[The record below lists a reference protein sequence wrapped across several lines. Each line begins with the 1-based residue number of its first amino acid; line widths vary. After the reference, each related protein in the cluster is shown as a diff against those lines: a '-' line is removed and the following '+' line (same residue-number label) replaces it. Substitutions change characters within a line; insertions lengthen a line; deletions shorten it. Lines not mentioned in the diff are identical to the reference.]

1 MTNYGW
7 GILAYVA
14 LIFIAGVGV
23 MPLVRRSGKRF
34 IVAGKALPFFFV
46 GTTMMAQAIDANATM
61 GNTGAVYGPG
71 GWWAGFQF
79 PLGLA
84 LCLVI
89 TGLFYAMPLNR
100 LNLLTLPDYYYRR
113 YGRLVEVLVAIA
125 MAISF
130 MILVAGNLSGVSW
143 IIHIAFGLTY
153 LQALIGISVV
163 LFLYTMSGGM
173 FSQVS
178 TDIVMIYP
186 SIIGFIGGFL
196 FLYLTYGWD
205 FFKPAIPA
213 GHFDLSGLMYLKS
226 GALLNW
232 AGILALGLGDVVAL
246 DFMERVF
253 AANSPRT
260 ARNATFYAAA
270 GTIIIGLA
278 ASFMGLMAL
287 KLSPNVAEPRMVL
300 PTLAMG
306 LPFIFG
312 LFIMGGIIGAGMST
326 GDGGVLAIS
335 SVFGRNI
342 VQRNILKIWQKHYS
356 EQDRKALDA
365 RLLWVTRVA
374 AIPVMAAAIW
384 IAIIKPEPGILL
396 VLAFDVVF
404 AGCFVP
410 LTLGLYW
417 KKANTYGALAS
428 VIVGSLLRVILYYK
442 IPPEWAGADTLIPP
456 LVSLL
461 VMVPVSLLTQKQDPP
476 RHHINDYV
484 PSEEEVLST
493 AY

>member
-1 MTNYGW
+1 LTNYGW
-7 GILAYVA
+7 GILGYIA
-14 LIFIAGVGV
+14 LIFIAGVAV
-23 MPLVRRSGKRF
+23 MPLVMKSGKRF

-46 GTTMMAQAIDANATM
+46 GTTMMAQSIDANATM
-61 GNTGAVYGPG
+61 GNSGAVYGG

-84 LCLVI
+84 LCLII
-89 TGLFYAMPLNR
+89 TGLFYAAPLNR
-100 LNLLTLPDYYYRR
+100 LNLITLPDFYYRR
-113 YGRLVEVLVAIA
+113 YSRVVEILVAIA

-130 MILVAGNLSGVSW
+130 MILVAGNLAGVSW
-143 IIHIAFGLTY
+143 IIHIAFGLGY
-153 LQALIGISVV
+153 LQALIGISVI
-163 LFLYTMSGGM
+163 LFIYTMSGGM

-186 SIIGFIGGFL
+186 SILGFVGGF
-196 FLYLTYGWD
+196 FFMYFTYGWD
-205 FFKPAIPA
+205 FFKTAIPA
-213 GHFDLSGLMYLKS
+213 GHFDLSGLTVIKS

-253 AANSPRT
+253 AAKS
-260 ARNATFYAAA
+260 AKVAKQACYYAAG
-270 GTIIIGLA
+270 GTLIIGIA

-300 PTLAMG
+300 PTLALG

-342 VQRNILKIWQKHYS
+342 VQRNILKIWQAHYTP
-356 EQDRKALDA
+356 EDRKALDS
-365 RLLWVTRVA
+365 RLLWVTRLA

-384 IAIIKPEPGILL
+384 IAIVKPEPGILL

-417 KKANTYGALAS
+417 KKANSAGALAAV
-428 VIVGSLLRVILYYK
+428 VIGSLLRVILYYK
-442 IPPEWAGADTLIPP
+442 VPPELAGLDTLIPP
-456 LVSLL
+456 VVSLL
-461 VMVPVSLLTQKQDPP
+461 VMVPVSLLTQKSDPP
-476 RHHINDYV
+476 KHQAVDYV
-484 PSEEEVLST
+484 PNEEELLST